1 MKISLKL
8 IVFTILAVFVVKIS
22 VADSWNSKTG
32 PRLSQTRGMTGR

>member
-22 VADSWNSKTG
+22 VADSWNTAKG
-32 PRLSQTRGMTGR
+32 PKLSQTRNMIQR